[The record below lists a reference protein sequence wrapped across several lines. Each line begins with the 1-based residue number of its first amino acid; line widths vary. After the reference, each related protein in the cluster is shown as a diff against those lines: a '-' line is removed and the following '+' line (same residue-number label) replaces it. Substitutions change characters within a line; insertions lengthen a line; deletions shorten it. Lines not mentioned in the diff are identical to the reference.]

1 MILILLDPDPY
12 HPLFDPDS
20 ISSPS
25 SRILILLFIVH
36 SVNFCT
42 GCGRCPSFPQLSAQA
57 CGHSS
62 PHPSSTHSGM
72 WQGHPL
78 PPYLPCAWGA
88 PSPPYA
94 HGGMW
99 QVCPLPPLPSP
110 PSAHSGMWQGCPLP
124 PVCPQWHVAETP
136 LPPVCPQWHVAW
148 APPPPHPPTMACGRG
163 RPSPLSAH
171 SGMWQGH
178 PLQPIHPNKCVAE
191 ALCHSAWQ
199 GRPLP
204 CRYAQACGKSSSSPS
219 SIHTGIW
226 QGRPLPHIPFHIP
239 FHNFFHI
246 FL

>member
-62 PHPSSTHSGM
+62 PHPSST
-72 WQGHPL
+72 
-78 PPYLPCAWGA
+78 
-88 PSPPYA
+88 
-94 HGGMW
+94 
-99 QVCPLPPLPSP
+99 
-110 PSAHSGMWQGCPLP
+110 
-124 PVCPQWHVAETP
+124 
-136 LPPVCPQWHVAW
+136 
-148 APPPPHPPTMACGRG
+148 
-163 RPSPLSAH
+163 H